1 MIAIGNVELGTLPRI
16 AVPLADDDVARR
28 AAAALH
34 WADIIELRVDLFRS
48 HAAADVTAVCETVRA
63 AGAPVLVTVRSPD
76 QGGGGNLSDQ
86 RRLALYEIALPFADA
101 CDIELRSPLCEA
113 VLALADQQGVT
124 TIVSHHDFAATPD
137 HDALAALVR
146 DAAASGAHI
155 TKVAATANSAADR
168 NRLLD
173 LLREQRDENLIVIA
187 MGPYGAASR
196 VFFPLC
202 GSLITYGYFEQS
214 VAPGQLSI
222 QELRS
227 ELARYCPDL
236 S

>member
-1 MIAIGNVELGTLPRI
+1 MIAIGNVELGTVPRI
-16 AVPLADDDVARR
+16 AVPLADGDIAQR
-28 AAAALH
+28 AAASLQ

-48 HAAADVTAVCETVRA
+48 HAVADVTAACRTVRQL
-63 AGAPVLVTVRSPD
+63 GAPVLVTVRSPD
-76 QGGGGNLSDQ
+76 QGGGGDLSDQ
-86 RRLALYEIALPFADA
+86 RRLALYEAALPFADA
-101 CDIELRSPLCEA
+101 CDIELQSPLREV
-113 VLALADQQGVT
+113 VLALADQHGVT
-124 TIVSHHDFAATPD
+124 TIASHHDFAATPD
-137 HDALAALVR
+137 DDALAAMLR

-155 TKVAATANSAADR
+155 AKIAATANSSSDR

-173 LLREQRDENLIVIA
+173 LLREHRDQNLIVIA
-187 MGPYGAASR
+187 MGPHGAASR

-202 GSLITYGYFEQS
+202 GSLITYGYFGES

-227 ELARYCPDL
+227 ELSRYCPDL